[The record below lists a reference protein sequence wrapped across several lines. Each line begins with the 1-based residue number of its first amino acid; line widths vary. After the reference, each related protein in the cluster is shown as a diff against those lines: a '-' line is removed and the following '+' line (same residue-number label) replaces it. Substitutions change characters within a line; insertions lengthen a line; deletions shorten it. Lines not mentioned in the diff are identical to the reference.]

1 MKVYSFETITRA
13 TPGSSLVR
21 NMSANNVGTLQQVY
35 SDDGDA
41 GTAVYK
47 HTERGDYLYYLKWLS
62 LWYVGNKVG
71 ENMGFVM
78 NEGDAKCPEE
88 LANEWKWTDG
98 ESWILDDKANMSC

>member
-1 MKVYSFETITRA
+1 M
-13 TPGSSLVR
+13 
-21 NMSANNVGTLQQVY
+21 LQQVY
-35 SDDGDA
+35 SEDGDA